1 MSIDTI
7 YIALYEK
14 TGARPQAIQDWCS
27 KHGVDPY
34 LSGGVIVSNTNEFI
48 CCLVDD
54 KLSDELK
61 QKLDTPKVSL

>member
-34 LSGGVIVSNTNEFI
+34 LSGGVIVSNTKEFI

-54 KLSDELK
+54 KLSEEFK
-61 QKLDTPKVSL
+61 QKLVTPKVSL

>member
-1 MSIDTI
+1 MSKETI
-7 YIALYEK
+7 YTALAQR

-34 LSGGVIVSNTNEFI
+34 LSGGVIVSNTKEFI